1 MIEYNKIEEW
11 VSRNN
16 TKKIQYVLLFFIFMM
31 ALSNQ
36 VFDHLFGCSLKSF
49 TKNIYIRHAISLL
62 FLYLI
67 IDFNLE
73 ITEQPTTMNPLLSF
87 VLSIFIYTLA
97 LILLHSHQLYI
108 GFILCIIFFLLL
120 LEKYKSYL
128 EQSVQDQELKQEQL
142 NMIYKTNNVF
152 IVLMILSIVIGSP
165 RSFDIES
172 FRKTMLQENKWKNCE
187 KI

>member
-49 TKNIYIRHAISLL
+49 TKNIYVRHAISLL

-87 VLSIFIYTLA
+87 MLSIFIYTLA

-108 GFILCIIFFLLL
+108 RRLKTSPLYQNVELCLN
-120 LEKYKSYL
+120 
-128 EQSVQDQELKQEQL
+128 VL
-142 NMIYKTNNVF
+142 NMIKPIKLYLV
-152 IVLMILSIVIGSP
+152 
-165 RSFDIES
+165 
-172 FRKTMLQENKWKNCE
+172 
-187 KI
+187 